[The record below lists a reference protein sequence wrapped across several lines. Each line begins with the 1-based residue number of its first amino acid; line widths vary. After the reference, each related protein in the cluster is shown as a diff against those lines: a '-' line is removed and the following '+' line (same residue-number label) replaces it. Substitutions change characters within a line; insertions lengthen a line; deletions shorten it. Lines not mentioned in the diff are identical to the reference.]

1 MIVVGAIMVFWGV
14 LAVGL
19 LAQSVRRAAS
29 ARRYRCPPER
39 PWPER
44 ELRLRHA
51 LQGRG
56 QWVDTEEVGLPV
68 HVVQDV
74 CASAGWRIQAAFRI
88 DRWASMLWVVGPSP
102 PPLTRQ
108 PPPEPGRGR
117 SARLVRMVMGAAAA
131 AGVLVLVVG
140 NADSLSPAPTLA
152 VGGSVGAVCA
162 YLLVRHD
169 PMQRSRRALWED
181 LAAQFHGDL
190 VSVSVGPLPWR
201 YRALVGQLAES
212 LGYQPTWGG
221 SRGLH
226 VYRSVGTAGLPA
238 VPVQRDGDG

>member
-14 LAVGL
+14 LGVGL
-19 LAQSVRRAAS
+19 LVQSVRRAAS

-44 ELRLRHA
+44 ELRLRQA
-51 LQGRG
+51 LQGPG
-56 QWVDTEEVGLPV
+56 QWIDTEEVGLPV

-74 CASAGWRIQAAFRI
+74 CASAGRRVQAAFRV

-102 PPLTRQ
+102 SPLTRK

-117 SARLVRMVMGAAAA
+117 SARLVWRLVGAAAV
-131 AGVLVLVVG
+131 AGVLFLVVS

-152 VGGSVGAVCA
+152 VGGAVGAGCA
-162 YLLVRHD
+162 YLLIRHD
-169 PMQRSRRALWED
+169 PMQRSRRSLWED

-190 VSVSVGPLPWR
+190 VSISVGPLPWR
-201 YRALVGQLAES
+201 YRRLVQQLAES

-226 VYRSVGTAGLPA
+226 VYRSVGTDGLPA
-238 VPVQRDGDG
+238 APVRRHGDG